1 MHLFYLIWNF
11 QKSIVYLMILR
22 LLSMQNL
29 RHFSSAFIGTVRYV
43 FQVDWCAPVFYSKSL
58 YYWLHLNCWFW
69 RNTFNGFE
77 LINERYP
84 STSFGTTEGAEETL
98 TFLTVF
104 VIHKLVS
111 GGCLKNTSLTEFLKS
126 NRRTL
131 SSSSPCCMNWS
142 DSILYLV
149 FATRVESLDDL
160 TNLLWEW
167 NHKRMRTELRDC
179 PLKKSPPSSLVRLRI
194 VLLRLGKG

>member
-43 FQVDWCAPVFYSKSL
+43 SFRSIDAP
-58 YYWLHLNCWFW
+58 HLNCWFW

-194 VLLRLGKG
+194 VLLRLGKR